1 MVHLVSVELPRPR
14 CHDGRAR
21 AHRVAHE
28 GGLPASTGSRYRCRP
43 GVLPQSV
50 GHESAA
56 MAAQVTLDGHTPSH
70 RTLRLLRPE
79 DPKWKYVHVRSC
91 RYLNNIVE
99 QHHRAIKRRCAWMTG
114 FKSLRNAAIL
124 IAEVDLTHRIR
135 KRQFSLGLGRQRRA
149 WSLKQLRERA
159 LAWGSDYPLTDCS
172 HWATANAPEPIADG
186 NSFLPSET
194 SRCAVRR
201 IASAEMRAYTGL

>member
-1 MVHLVSVELPRPR
+1 MMAERGLIVSHTRVDFLLRPDRGIAAAQAFFRKALATSLPRWPR
-14 CHDGRAR
+14 K
-21 AHRVAHE
+21 
-28 GGLPASTGSRYRCRP
+28 
-43 GVLPQSV
+43 
-50 GHESAA
+50 
-56 MAAQVTLDGHTPSH
+56 VTLDGHTPSH
-70 RTLRLLRPE
+70 RALRLLRPE

-124 IAEVDLTHRIR
+124 IAEIDLTHRIR